1 VEVFESV
8 TGDLAVAIVELAML
22 VMIEVDELLMVE
34 LKFVDLATV
43 DAVPVDVH
51 VIIVHL
57 VDLAMVQLGML
68 AMMIMKL
75 MEELA
80 MVDLAILQLQLAML
94 KQSGILFLTSIGL
107 AMVVLDL
114 DLALALARFDRS
126 EGEEACSCCPARTIE
141 GLPASYAASLPVVE
155 PRSQCP
161 FRCIVGISQEHGRC
175 ASRLDSFIIRMSCG
189 QAVFTGVDFE

>member
-1 VEVFESV
+1 MEVFESV

-114 DLALALARFDRS
+114 DLALARFYRS
-126 EGEEACSCCPARTIE
+126 EAEACSCCPAITIE
-141 GLPASYAASLPVVE
+141 GLPASYAASVSMSFWMHDGHLPGTREMCV
-155 PRSQCP
+155 S
-161 FRCIVGISQEHGRC
+161 S
-175 ASRLDSFIIRMSCG
+175 G
-189 QAVFTGVDFE
+189 QLL

>member
-1 VEVFESV
+1 MPLLVEIVDVEVFESV
-8 TGDLAVAIVELAML
+8 IGDLAVAIVELAML

-34 LKFVDLATV
+34 LKFVDLATL

-57 VDLAMVQLGML
+57 VDLAVVQLEML
-68 AMMIMKL
+68 AMMIMK
-75 MEELA
+75 MEE
-80 MVDLAILQLQLAML
+80 
-94 KQSGILFLTSIGL
+94 L

-126 EGEEACSCCPARTIE
+126 EGEEAYSCCPARTIE
-141 GLPASYAASLPVVE
+141 GIPASYAASFPVVE

-161 FRCIVGISQEHGRC
+161 FGCIVGISQEHERC
-175 ASRLDSFIIRMSCG
+175 ASRLDSFYNPDELRPGGFYGS
-189 QAVFTGVDFE
+189 